1 MLLKLFSQVLMTLD
15 ITISSNSFSAERD
28 YECQI
33 LLYQIFFCIQTQK
46 QLATF
51 NNFWVLLKSVL
62 IDLHACNLVHA
73 KTSLHAHCMH
83 TCHCAHNLSS
93 PVIYFTLLFFHVSEG
108 KICWNV
114 SSVLM
119 IREPLT
125 VPTPCCTKPLSKVTL
140 SQWCK

>member
-1 MLLKLFSQVLMTLD
+1 MKLD
-15 ITISSNSFSAERD
+15 ITISNNSFSTERD

-33 LLYQIFFCIQTQK
+33 LLYRIFICIQTQK
-46 QLATF
+46 QLAAF

-62 IDLHACNLVHA
+62 IDLCACNLVHA
-73 KTSLHAHCMH
+73 KTSLHACCMH
-83 TCHCAHNLSS
+83 ARHCTHNMSS
-93 PVIYFTLLFFHVSEG
+93 PVIYFILLFFHVSKG
-108 KICWNV
+108 KIYWNV

-140 SQWCK
+140 SHWCK